1 MTSFLHDM
9 RDNDNAMSHDDARG
23 IIRRLALKHKEFQL
37 YSVQIQ
43 NDTFF
48 MTFALIDKS
57 LNTVD
62 GWIRAAGG
70 VPVYVSIQG
79 TKDNQVMTALVK

>member
-1 MTSFLHDM
+1 MSTFVGDARDDGAMTD
-9 RDNDNAMSHDDARG
+9 AIARG
-23 IIRRLALKHKEFQL
+23 IIRRLALKHKEFSL
-37 YSVQIQ
+37 YSVQLQ

-62 GWIRAAGG
+62 GWIRTAGG
-70 VPVYVSIQG
+70 LPIYVSIQG
-79 TKDNQVMTALVK
+79 TGDRAVMTALVK